1 MDRDRAL
8 PLALGL
14 VAIFA
19 LALSAATLNS
29 AVVSNGA
36 SGLGGDDEGFGNERR
51 PADDPGLGGGTTG
64 NASSGGAA
72 VVTPCW
78 PALREPP
85 VLAGL
90 GLLFLGLF
98 GAAYRS
104 TRSGFASAVVCGG
117 VAVPVGLVWAALA
130 YCPPPP
136 SPGARNA
143 TGIGVR
149 NGSGPS
155 GGAGGFGRAGAE
167 ALSSPTA
174 LLILVVVVGLAVV
187 AVAVYATGRDDAGRD
202 DAAGPDPEPEPDR
215 DEAAT
220 ERIGRIAGA
229 AADRIDDDAV
239 DVDNE
244 VYRAWRRMTAS
255 LDVDSPETTTPRE
268 FERAAVDAGMTRDDV
283 GALTDLFEAVRY
295 GDRDPTEDAEHRAV
309 ETLRRIEAGDGGA

>member
-1 MDRDRAL
+1 MDRDRAR
-8 PLALGL
+8 PLALAL
-14 VAIFA
+14 VAILA
-19 LALSAATLNS
+19 LALSAATLDS
-29 AVVSNGA
+29 AVVSDRA

-51 PADDPGLGGGTTG
+51 SADDPDIGGGTAG

-72 VVTPCW
+72 VFRPCW
-78 PALREPP
+78 PVLREPP

-90 GLLFLGLF
+90 GLMFLGLF

-104 TRSGFASAVVCGG
+104 TRSGFAGAVVCGG

-143 TGIGVR
+143 TGIGAR

-155 GGAGGFGRAGAE
+155 GGAGGLGRSGAE

-174 LLILVVVVGLAVV
+174 LLLLVAMVGLAIV
-187 AVAVYATGRDDAGRD
+187 AVAVYATGRDDA
-202 DAAGPDPEPEPDR
+202 AGPDPEPEQDR
-215 DEAAT
+215 DEAVT
-220 ERIGRIAGA
+220 ERIGRVAGA

-283 GALTDLFEAVRY
+283 GAMTDLFEAVRY

-309 ETLRRIEAGDGGA
+309 ETLRRIEAGDGGE

>member
-1 MDRDRAL
+1 MDRDRAR
-8 PLALGL
+8 PLALAI
-14 VAIFA
+14 VAILA
-19 LALSAATLNS
+19 LALSAATLDS
-29 AVVSNGA
+29 AVVSDGA

-64 NASSGGAA
+64 NASSGGSA
-72 VVTPCW
+72 VFTGCW

-85 VLAGL
+85 ILAGL
-90 GLLFLGLF
+90 GLGFLGLF

-104 TRSGFASAVVCGG
+104 TRSGFAGAVVCGG

-136 SPGARNA
+136 SPGAQNA
-143 TGIGVR
+143 TGIGAL

-155 GGAGGFGRAGAE
+155 GGAGGLGRAGAE

-174 LLILVVVVGLAVV
+174 LLLLVAVVGLAVV
-187 AVAVYATGRDDAGRD
+187 AVAVYATGRDDA
-202 DAAGPDPEPEPDR
+202 A
-215 DEAAT
+215 
-220 ERIGRIAGA
+220 
-229 AADRIDDDAV
+229 

-268 FERAAVDAGMTRDDV
+268 FERAAIKAGMTRDDV

-295 GDRDPTEDAEHRAV
+295 GDREPTEDAEHRAI
-309 ETLRRIEAGDGGA
+309 ETLRRIEAGDGGE

>member
-1 MDRDRAL
+1 MDRDRAR
-8 PLALGL
+8 PLALAL
-14 VAIFA
+14 VAILA
-19 LALSAATLNS
+19 LALSAATLDS
-29 AVVSNGA
+29 AVLSDGA
-36 SGLGGDDEGFGNERR
+36 SGLGGDGEGFGNERR

-72 VVTPCW
+72 VVRPCW

-98 GAAYRS
+98 GAAFRS
-104 TRSGFASAVVCGG
+104 TRSGFAGAVVCGG

-143 TGIGVR
+143 TGIGAG

-155 GGAGGFGRAGAE
+155 GGAGGLGRAGAE

-174 LLILVVVVGLAVV
+174 LLILVAVVGLAIA
-187 AVAVYATGRDDAGRD
+187 AVAVYATGRD

-215 DEAAT
+215 DEAVT

-239 DVDNE
+239 DADNE

-268 FERAAVDAGMTRDDV
+268 FERAAVEAGMTRDDV